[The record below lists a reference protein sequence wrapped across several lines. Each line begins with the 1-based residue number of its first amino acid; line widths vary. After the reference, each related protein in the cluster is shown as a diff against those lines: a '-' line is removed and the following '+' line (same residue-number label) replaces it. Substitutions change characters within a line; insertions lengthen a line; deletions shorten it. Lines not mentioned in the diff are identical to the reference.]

1 LKTTREQLDVTREQ
15 LDVTREQLNV
25 TRKEL
30 DDQRIGVLELNARFD
45 SFLAMLGYPTMR
57 GGNSLDSS

>member
-1 LKTTREQLDVTREQ
+1 LDVTREQ